1 MDKAD
6 RRGNNSISKY
16 KAAPCRYLGVNPD
29 SPANYLVYVI
39 LRKRIITRNKWID
52 IEEELEVR
60 LPDRIRDRDVL
71 DADETLQ

>member
-1 MDKAD
+1 
-6 RRGNNSISKY
+6 
-16 KAAPCRYLGVNPD
+16 
-29 SPANYLVYVI
+29 VYVI